1 MMIDLYTWTTPNG
14 RKVSIML
21 DECSIP
27 YEVHPVNIREG
38 AQFKPEFVAIC
49 PNSKIPAIVDRE
61 SGLSIFESGAI
72 LIHLAEQTGKFLPK
86 SDPGRAK
93 VLEWLMFQMANV
105 GPMFGQVNH
114 FINAAPEKIP
124 YAIERYVNES
134 VRILQ
139 VLDAQLGR
147 TEYVAGD
154 YSIADMA
161 NYPWVSAALAPL
173 RGLKPEA
180 LGEARNLER
189 WIAAVGA
196 RPAVK
201 SGMAVPK
208 L

>member
-1 MMIDLYTWTTPNG
+1 MIDLYTWPTPNG

-21 DECSIP
+21 EECSLP

-49 PNSKIPAIVDRE
+49 PNGKIPAIVDRTT
-61 SGLSIFESGAI
+61 GLSIFESGAI

-86 SDPGRAK
+86 TDPARAR

-105 GPMFGQVNH
+105 GPIFGQVNH

-134 VRILQ
+134 VRILK
-139 VLDAQLGR
+139 VLDGQLGR
-147 TEYVAGD
+147 SEYVAGD
-154 YSIADMA
+154 YSIADIA
-161 NYPWVSAALAPL
+161 NYPWVSAAVAPL
-173 RGLKPEA
+173 RSLKADA
-180 LGEARNLER
+180 LGEARNLQR
-189 WIAAVGA
+189 WIAALGA
-196 RPAVK
+196 RPAVQK
-201 SGMAVPK
+201 GMAVPK